1 MSADTANRARELF
14 HRPRVD
20 HRLLRAPLRLA
31 ARGRSAAQRG
41 ARQLRRGRWTRS
53 APRTSGR
60 ATATCS
66 WGSFEERP
74 GLVATPGMSFALCRL
89 RRGVDGGASDDDD
102 DRDGVAVD
110 LGMEAPSP
118 LLGDLPEPGRE
129 LLVGVSN
136 LQRRPVFPHASRDFL
151 LCLRPRLRKDLG
163 KAAEV
168 AWTCRPLRKHVVAA
182 LGQGEPRIEVP
193 PAGSKRY
200 AALQEPLAAF
210 HIARALLAKSSAA
223 KGDVKHATFPA
234 SDLGRASSRRRPRRS
249 RW

>member
-1 MSADTANRARELF
+1 M
-14 HRPRVD
+14 
-20 HRLLRAPLRLA
+20 
-31 ARGRSAAQRG
+31 
-41 ARQLRRGRWTRS
+41 
-53 APRTSGR
+53 
-60 ATATCS
+60 
-66 WGSFEERP
+66 
-74 GLVATPGMSFALCRL
+74 
-89 RRGVDGGASDDDD
+89 
-102 DRDGVAVD
+102 
-110 LGMEAPSP
+110 
-118 LLGDLPEPGRE
+118 
-129 LLVGVSN
+129 
-136 LQRRPVFPHASRDFL
+136 QRRPVFPHASRDFL

-234 SDLGRASSRRRPRRS
+234 SDLGRALFASAPAPRS
-249 RW
+249 RSAHRHSRWWRRCGSGAVQGCHWDGAEQRR